1 MGDTIKTFFRNG
13 SLRKQSKP
21 IRPVQSLP
29 YTTAASGAPP
39 RHGLAPLKGDIS
51 PATHG
56 IWTSTIETFDQLDS
70 QAEQKH
76 RKPQTDVAQNHGHS
90 STNALTTAEVGSPIV
105 QGHDNGQ
112 SYGAEATSDLGEEVD
127 WDHTI
132 GIALT
137 TDHVKYIEHVEGV
150 DRHRGVTG
158 RAHPVWED
166 SHPPVDLT
174 WDSAA
179 QNKLDEMGANKV
191 DFFFDLQAA
200 LDKASDYGENQPRH
214 RKTSR
219 GIGAEAHR
227 TDASQSQALPMG
239 MEI

>member
-29 YTTAASGAPP
+29 YTTAAPGAPP

-56 IWTSTIETFDQLDS
+56 IWTSTIETFDHLDS
-70 QAEQKH
+70 QTEQKH
-76 RKPQTDVAQNHGHS
+76 RQPQTDVAQNDGHS
-90 STNALTTAEVGSPIV
+90 FTNAHTAEVRSPIV

-137 TDHVKYIEHVEGV
+137 TDHVKYIERVEGV
-150 DRHRGVTG
+150 DCHRGVTG
-158 RAHPVWED
+158 RAHRVWED

-174 WDSAA
+174 WDYATQS
-179 QNKLDEMGANKV
+179 KLEETGADKV
-191 DFFFDLQAA
+191 EFFFDLQAA
-200 LDKASDYGENQPRH
+200 LDKASDFRENQPRY
-214 RKTSR
+214 RQTSR
-219 GIGAEAHR
+219 GIAAEAHR
-227 TDASQSQALPMG
+227 TDASQSPALPMG